1 MPPTNGHN
9 QQGKKDRDFAG
20 RKLKSLPKSIFDNSE
35 IITKVDLQ
43 RNRLKQV
50 SGISQLVNLTELILS
65 RNELADFPEEIGKLH
80 HLKTL
85 YINQN
90 IIKCI
95 PENVFP
101 SLQQLEFLKLSTNRL
116 TELPSDINQC
126 QSLNYLNA
134 SNNYLKDLQALVGV
148 PKLQNLYVENN
159 RLTDLPEE
167 LFTNLIMF
175 KATGNPLRKP
185 PEDICIGGL
194 KDIRSYFT
202 MLRAS
207 SSPVTVKTIKTMF
220 LGSSMAGKSTL
231 CRSFQSS
238 SPVEVDVADRTVGI
252 EIVEVEKGGVRFL
265 CWDFAGQEEYYIT
278 HHVFITPQAFVI
290 LAIDL
295 SSYDPSNPQSFE
307 EHVSFWISNIQ
318 LRVPDSVVL
327 PVGTHVDQCWDEMDV
342 DRKKEHINSELQRML
357 TDRTETLQEL
367 KKTLQES
374 DDPSLYSDQMN
385 DLSRLTHY
393 KLKVLDLLL
402 VDCTKPEDIL
412 KFQDHTLKEVTNKE
426 NFPSIER
433 TLPGI
438 YQEVEKEIQDLL
450 REDDIPQ
457 HGRVSLSDLL
467 DIYISQKEL
476 DPENIKCILRYFHR
490 IGVIVWYEEIKS
502 LKDDVFL
509 KPSVLIT
516 LFKAI
521 IRHDLEKQIKDIT
534 MQQLRRMK
542 VLNKHRETW
551 LSDYK
556 DKATL
561 HNVAISIL
569 VQKEL
574 ESLDLDDPDL
584 VKEIVG
590 NGNRPGSL
598 LCLLQHFEVCLPTKI
613 TSPLNP
619 EAPEFH
625 PNQRW
630 KASNP
635 IVYDPDSACM
645 FPSYLQNNDRVFE
658 RWGEDKLSDLNIHI
672 YFIPEIPYGFFH
684 RLVIKTCPLY
694 PTNWVGKDQCFFT
707 SGKTQTLVKVKNV
720 EGDQYINIRCRTEE
734 QTDKNEIK
742 KSWQMVR
749 EIMRK
754 MDQLAQEWP
763 GLVQHV
769 HSPCKEYGCSG
780 YFRWGD
786 WKDWEESSGSG
797 KSDSTKEEK
806 VICHNG
812 HTRRIELIYPKGLF
826 SSDSTENQAA

>member
-1 MPPTNGHN
+1 MPSTNGHN

-20 RKLKSLPKSIFDNSE
+20 RKLKSLPKSIFDNCE

-95 PENVFP
+95 SEKVFP
-101 SLQQLEFLKLSTNRL
+101 SLQKLEFLKLSTNRL
-116 TELPSDINQC
+116 MELPSDINQC
-126 QSLNYLNA
+126 RSLIYLNA

-148 PKLQNLYVENN
+148 PKLRDLYVENN
-159 RLTDLPEE
+159 RLTDLPGE
-167 LFTNLIMF
+167 LFANLTMF

-185 PEDICIGGL
+185 PGDICIGGL

-202 MLRAS
+202 MLRDS

-238 SPVEVDVADRTVGI
+238 RPVEVDVADRTVGI
-252 EIVEVEKGGVRFL
+252 EIIEVEKGGVRFL

-295 SSYDPSNPQSFE
+295 SSYDPSDPQSFE

-327 PVGTHVDQCWDEMDV
+327 PVGTHVDQCLDI
-342 DRKKEHINSELQRML
+342 DRKKKHINSKLQSML
-357 TDRTETLQEL
+357 TDRTETLQQL
-367 KKTLQES
+367 KKKLQES

-402 VDCTKPEDIL
+402 VDCTKPGYIQM
-412 KFQDHTLKEVTNKE
+412 FQDHTLKEVTNKD

-450 REDDIPQ
+450 IEDDIPQ
-457 HGRVSLSDLL
+457 HGRVTLSDLL

-490 IGVIVWYEEIKS
+490 IGVIVWYEEIES
-502 LKDDVFL
+502 LKNDVFL
-509 KPSVLIT
+509 KPSILIT

-521 IRHDLEKQIKDIT
+521 IRHDLEKKIKDIT
-534 MQQLRRMK
+534 MRQLKSMK

-556 DKATL
+556 EKATL

-574 ESLDLDDPDL
+574 ETLHLDDADL
-584 VKEIVG
+584 VQEIVG
-590 NGNRPGSL
+590 NGNKPGSL

-619 EAPEFH
+619 TAPEFH
-625 PNQRW
+625 PNKTW
-630 KASNP
+630 VASNP
-635 IVYDPDSACM
+635 NVYDPDSACM
-645 FPSYLQNNDRVFE
+645 FPSYLQNNDRVFQM
-658 RWGEDKLSDLNIHI
+658 WGEDKMSDLTVHI

-694 PTNWVGKDQCFFT
+694 TTHWVGKDQCCF
-707 SGKTQTLVKVKNV
+707 SSCKTLTLIQVKNV
-720 EGDQYINIRCRTEE
+720 EGDQYINIRCKE

-742 KSWQMVR
+742 KSWKMVQ
-749 EIMRK
+749 EIMLK

-763 GLVQHV
+763 GLIQYV
-769 HSPCKEYGCSG
+769 HSPCKEYGCSA
-780 YFRWGD
+780 YFQWRD
-786 WKDWEESSGSG
+786 WTDWLKSPGSG
-797 KSDSTKEEK
+797 KSDSSTKEEK
-806 VICHNG
+806 VTCRNG

-826 SSDSTENQAA
+826 NSDSTENQAA

>member
-1 MPPTNGHN
+1 
-9 QQGKKDRDFAG
+9 
-20 RKLKSLPKSIFDNSE
+20 
-35 IITKVDLQ
+35 
-43 RNRLKQV
+43 
-50 SGISQLVNLTELILS
+50 
-65 RNELADFPEEIGKLH
+65 
-80 HLKTL
+80 
-85 YINQN
+85 
-90 IIKCI
+90 
-95 PENVFP
+95 
-101 SLQQLEFLKLSTNRL
+101 
-116 TELPSDINQC
+116 
-126 QSLNYLNA
+126 
-134 SNNYLKDLQALVGV
+134 
-148 PKLQNLYVENN
+148 
-159 RLTDLPEE
+159 
-167 LFTNLIMF
+167 MF

-797 KSDSTKEEK
+797 KSDSSTKEEK